1 MGTLYY
7 VLLSQKSSVSEHMP
21 NPVTFLHLMPVIMV
35 GKRLAGS
42 VTPWYMMKILL
53 LLGPSNLAASRASF
67 RLCRG
72 LRLLLLLL
80 STSIFYAVDIG
91 YKNTVQG
98 DTSRCFKPPVDIK
111 TKVPIYYE
119 AHVLNCNFY
128 FGVNGRCGKT

>member
-1 MGTLYY
+1 
-7 VLLSQKSSVSEHMP
+7 MP

-111 TKVPIYYE
+111 TKVLFQYE
-119 AHVLNCNFY
+119 ALVLKGNFVLVST
-128 FGVNGRCGKT
+128 GGLKQPVC